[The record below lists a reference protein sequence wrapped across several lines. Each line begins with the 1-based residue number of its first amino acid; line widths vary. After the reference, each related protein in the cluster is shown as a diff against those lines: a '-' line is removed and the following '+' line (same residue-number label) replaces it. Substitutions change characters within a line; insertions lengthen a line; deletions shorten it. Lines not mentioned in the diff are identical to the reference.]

1 MAMLVAMVVLWT
13 TPSNTLE
20 ITVLA
25 LKTVIHTLVPMEP
38 ATPQFHQYL
47 QTKATLMLN
56 QRIHLNWLPLL
67 TLDQSP
73 LLSKP
78 TERYSKVTLVVLS
91 PQLDAEPDLITV
103 YWSLVT
109 EPTAP

>member
-1 MAMLVAMVVLWT
+1 MLVAMVVLWT

-25 LKTVIHTLVPMEP
+25 LKTAIHTLVLMEP
-38 ATPQFHQYL
+38 ATPQFHQYSK
-47 QTKATLMLN
+47 TPPTLMLN

-78 TERYSKVTLVVLS
+78 TERYSKATLVVLS
-91 PQLDAEPDLITV
+91 PQPDAEPD
-103 YWSLVT
+103 
-109 EPTAP
+109 